1 MRRTEQLQGLRLMKF
16 EEVYGRS
23 YRGELSQVEASEIL
37 GVSESGAGRYQA
49 EGAEGLYDRRLGRAS
64 ARRAGVDEV
73 LDVLALFDTR
83 YWDFTAKHFWEK
95 LVDEHGV
102 TRSYNWLRTTL
113 QAHGRIKPA
122 PRRGAH
128 RRKRP
133 RRPVVGMMLH
143 QDASSHAWVA
153 GEMWDL
159 VVTLDDATSEVYS
172 GFFVAEEGTM
182 SSFQA
187 LSEVIAERGLFCSL
201 YADRAAHYWH
211 TPKAGGKVDKDNP
224 TQVGRALQQLGM
236 LIAAYSR
243 RRGGARSAGTLQK
256 RLPPG
261 LAGIDANRFPRRS
274 SGGPQR
280 ALCPAAEAAG
290 GRLCRQSHRLQEE
303 RVVAGDN
310 TVRYKNRSLQIPADR
325 HRHHYVKARVRVHEY
340 PDGHLAV
347 FHGPRCLARYTAEGE
362 REAAPAPNRA
372 FRSWPRRSNVGGH
385 RNLGTHRSP
394 HRASPFCDWP
404 LGRRR
409 LVDRAAG
416 AADGREASRVAVRRR
431 HRPPAA
437 RRGGLPRGRYRRRDP
452 RAQEPADR
460 DRGAR
465 NGVRTGLAEA
475 VW

>member
-23 YRGELSQVEASEIL
+23 YRGELSQVEASEIW
-37 GVSESGAGRYQA
+37 GCRSGPSGAGGIAIRRRGRRVCTT
-49 EGAEGLYDRRLGRAS
+49 GAWAGLRRGAS
-64 ARRAGVDEV
+64 GVDEV

-224 TQVGRALQQLGM
+224 TQVGRALQQLGIE
-236 LIAAYSR
+236 LIAAYSPEA
-243 RRGGARSAGTLQK
+243 RGRSERMFGTLQK
-256 RLPPG
+256 RLPQELR
-261 LAGIDANRFPRRS
+261 LAGITTRQDANRF
-274 SGGPQR
+274 
-280 ALCPAAEAAG
+280 LEEVFWPAHNARFARPAEAAG
-290 GRLCRQSHRLQEE
+290 SAFVAFAGNLTDILSLQEE

-310 TVRYKNRSLQIPADR
+310 TVRYKNRSLQIPAERDILPPFF
-325 HRHHYVKARVRVHEY
+325 ARQGGKSMR
-340 PDGHLAV
+340 
-347 FHGPRCLARYTAEGE
+347 
-362 REAAPAPNRA
+362 RA
-372 FRSWPRRSNVGGH
+372 HMPRRPNF
-385 RNLGTHRSP
+385 P
-394 HRASPFCDWP
+394 
-404 LGRRR
+404 
-409 LVDRAAG
+409 
-416 AADGREASRVAVRRR
+416 
-431 HRPPAA
+431 
-437 RRGGLPRGRYRRRDP
+437 
-452 RAQEPADR
+452 
-460 DRGAR
+460 
-465 NGVRTGLAEA
+465 
-475 VW
+475 